1 MLLAAR
7 RLKVVLAAKYFVTR
21 LAPPTRTFSGG
32 SDQATSPSLASPT
45 SLRACLF
52 IELAALAEA
61 VDSYA
66 LETHG
71 PRYSSRFALDL
82 SALVPSLQAQAKD
95 RVCGGR
101 PVQIVRT
108 FVYGVSA
115 SSSLSSGDSNNG
127 GVSSSH
133 SHLQQ
138 SALDRSRFNT
148 FRACTN
154 EGYSMRVFHAK
165 SDPIGFAGFA
175 AAVALSADVVH
186 ACAPPPPLLLQTSAA
201 GVVEQGPLNTGD
213 STIPSASA
221 VDPNVAS
228 GSGYDIVVGLVG
240 GSAFLPPLIRAA
252 QHGKGVLMATR
263 FSPDFS
269 AAWRERPTVFKSLVD
284 AIPLESIT
292 PKLIIPFNDFR
303 QGASLDVAALVDKL
317 AVYFASRFGP
327 EASVTGSALG
337 KAAAAAGIAKDLS
350 RHRLSIRALVG
361 RAPHVFVV
369 SEESGGTNTNYS
381 VRLVKQK
388 KASNIAVSVH
398 SRPNDSIS
406 TKEAE
411 STETQSVV
419 SLPESSIS
427 SSGQEAQLES
437 VQLESV
443 QLESTQLESIQPGS
457 ITLETTVQEINDVS
471 QESSSASMEPQE
483 SPVESDLT
491 TSREENTN
499 LSTSNSLSVTA
510 KAPRKKKKKNAPAPS
525 SAPSVIEELYLT
537 ALASGLVSPTKDSGS
552 KTSLLALIKAT
563 LSLEKQP
570 KSSATKADLV
580 ALLESNLAE
589 SQRSIAEKKVV

>member
-186 ACAPPPPLLLQTSAA
+186 ACAPPPPLPLQTSAA

-388 KASNIAVSVH
+388 KASNVTVPIH

-406 TKEAE
+406 TKESE

-427 SSGQEAQLES
+427 PSGQEAQLES
-437 VQLESV
+437 VHLESV
-443 QLESTQLESIQPGS
+443 QLESTQLESIQTGS

-483 SPVESDLT
+483 SPAESDLT

-510 KAPRKKKKKNAPAPS
+510 KAPRKKKKNAPAPS

>member
-21 LAPPTRTFSGG
+21 LAPNRTFSGG

-127 GVSSSH
+127 GGSSSH

-201 GVVEQGPLNTGD
+201 GVVEQGPLNTSD

-406 TKEAE
+406 TKESE

-457 ITLETTVQEINDVS
+457 ITLETTVQEINDAS
-471 QESSSASMEPQE
+471 QESSTASMEPQE

-510 KAPRKKKKKNAPAPS
+510 KAPRKKKKNAPAPS